1 MDYKYI
7 EQLIERYWVC
17 ETSLEEEQIL
27 RAFFHQ
33 KEIPASLLRYK
44 AFFAYEDA
52 EKQKGLGDDFDAK
65 ILEKIE
71 RPAVKAK
78 RLTLRSRL
86 MPLMKA
92 AAIVAV
98 VMSIGMIA
106 EHSMNKQEEPM
117 IYVHDEYSETSS
129 ELEVAVQQTAPEDSV
144 NMISVENN
152 DEIKK
157 KE

>member
-7 EQLIERYWVC
+7 EQLIERYWIC
-17 ETSLEEEQIL
+17 DTSLEEEQIL
-27 RAFFHQ
+27 HAFFHQ
-33 KEIPASLLRYK
+33 KEIPAGLLRYK
-44 AFFAYEDA
+44 AFFTYEDA

-78 RLTLRSRL
+78 RLTLCSRL
-86 MPLMKA
+86 IPLMKA

-98 VMSIGMIA
+98 VMSIGMVA
-106 EHSMNKQEEPM
+106 EHSMDRQGEPM
-117 IYVHDEYSETSS
+117 IYVHDEYSETSV
-129 ELEVAVQQTAPEDSV
+129 EPEVAIQQAFSKDSIKT
-144 NMISVENN
+144 MAVEG
-152 DEIKK
+152 DEEINK